1 MNFQTMEYFV
11 VLAHELNFTRA
22 AEKLHITQQSLS
34 SHIASVERE
43 LGCQLLERKNPLQ
56 LTFAGRTFLRY
67 AVQYENSMQSM
78 RQEFADIRGEEKG
91 ELRVGIGYTRAQ
103 MLMPHII
110 PVFQE
115 RYPQVT
121 VSLLEG
127 MEKPQAI
134 LDGKLDLI
142 ISNWFE
148 SVPELSYQDFYEE
161 RVVLIVPKQWM
172 KKLKVTRA
180 EIEAA
185 VQENQLNPLREC
197 PFLLLEDPQVL
208 TSRTANHLIR
218 NSDFT
223 PQVRLRTRSMS
234 VLLGHCLQGMGA
246 SFTPEHMIYSILNE
260 EQQEHMEVFRLSSEV
275 LAKHMIRF
283 GYLKQT
289 YQWSVL
295 QEFIACAKN
304 VYRELQKVRLEERI
318 AEK

>member
-56 LTFAGRTFLRY
+56 LTFAGRAFLRY

-110 PVFQE
+110 PSFQE
-115 RYPQVT
+115 QHPQIAI
-121 VSLLEG
+121 SLNEG
-127 MEKPQAI
+127 RETPQAI

-142 ISNWFE
+142 ISNWSE
-148 SVPELSYQDFYEE
+148 IMPELEYQDFYEE
-161 RVVLIVPKQWM
+161 QVVLVVSKHWMDKLGIVRDD
-172 KKLKVTRA
+172 VERA
-180 EIEAA
+180 L
-185 VQENQLNPLREC
+185 QENHLNPLREC
-197 PFLLLEDPQVL
+197 PFLLLTDSNTL
-208 TSRTANHLIR
+208 TGRTGAFLLNR
-218 NSDFT
+218 SDFT

-234 VLLGHCLQGMGA
+234 VLLGHCLQGIGA
-246 SFTPEHMIYSILNE
+246 GFTPEHMIYSILNA
-260 EQQEHMEVFRLSSEV
+260 EQQERLEVFQLGKKVPAR
-275 LAKHMIRF
+275 HMIRF

-289 YQWSVL
+289 YQWSAL

-304 VYRELQKVRLEERI
+304 VYQDLQKG
-318 AEK
+318 KTGGKNC